1 MYNNT
6 SKNEFFSVENKH
18 MLWDLMYSNGVFENI
33 SQNNYNNVRELF
45 EKQFPQIYNEN
56 SGLDLTTLNKY
67 FISSIIDKINN
78 LNQIRQQIQQPP
90 QNFQSIQNNIE
101 LVTSEDLLKKRT
113 SEFEKTLHL
122 KQVEFDDLIE
132 KKLPD
137 SIDFVEN
144 CENNNDDLDNILEQT
159 IKKRQQDM
167 NIYFD
172 DSNQV
177 INNNDNNIEIQNN
190 NIQNNNIQNNN
201 IQNNNIQ
208 NNNIQNNNINAFK
221 NDKHVSFQD
230 EVIDTNRKSDFDV
243 EKNFLSKLKMTKSSN
258 EKDFKKE
265 KQAKNEKEITI
276 ELDNLIKPLIS
287 RIDELELKVKNQQE
301 IIDLIK
307 ENNKLQDERI
317 KENFENMDER
327 IKENFENMDER
338 IKANKLLI
346 EKLSEFNEEDSIQAD
361 TMREI
366 LDFKNKKRNEFWNN
380 KVKIGH
386 KNIDD

>member
-190 NIQNNNIQNNN
+190 NIQNNNI
-201 IQNNNIQ
+201 
-208 NNNIQNNNINAFK
+208 NAFK

-327 IKENFENMDER
+327 IK
-338 IKANKLLI
+338 ANKLLI